1 MSLGPIPYFDPPAW
15 RPDLPVLGPTP
26 LGIFG
31 PIVVIGVLI
40 GMQICLKH
48 AARRDLDEGVARD
61 HLFWTLIFGF
71 VISHWISVIF
81 YFPERIQ
88 ENPWVLLQVWNGLS
102 SVGGFFGA
110 FIGMLWFAKKHKQP
124 MLVFADMNIYGLVT
138 GMIFGRLSCALVHD
152 HPGKIVEA
160 VTPLAVGPWPCRCPE
175 GGRRLSSCCVE
186 GTGIFRYDLGLVEFS
201 ALLVLGAL
209 LYGWYGRTLRPHGRI
224 TGFVAACYGT
234 IRFSLDFFRET
245 TAGNGVST
253 PDLRYFG
260 LTIAQYFSVAF
271 FLAGIYLLVRKPR
284 PHDDDYAKESD
295 YQAKAKAKAEA
306 EVAEDP
312 ASSENTPAP

>member
-1 MSLGPIPYFDPPAW
+1 MSLGLIPYFQAPTW
-15 RPDLPVLGPTP
+15 KPDLPLLGPTP

-81 YFPERIQ
+81 YFPERIE
-88 ENPWVLLQVWNGLS
+88 ENPWVLLQIWNGLS

-110 FIGMLWFAKKHKQP
+110 YVGMLWFARKHKQP

-152 HPGKIVEA
+152 HPGRRVEPDA
-160 VTPLAVGPWPCRCPE
+160 PFAVGPWPCR
-175 GGRRLSSCCVE
+175 SCADGE
-186 GTGIFRYDLGLVEFS
+186 LIYRYDLGLMEFLL
-201 ALLVLGAL
+201 LLVLGAL
-209 LYGWYGRTLRPHGRI
+209 LYGWFARTERPHGRI
-224 TGFVAACYGT
+224 TGFVAAAYGP
-234 IRFSLDFFRET
+234 IRFTLDFFRET
-245 TAGNGVST
+245 DAGKGVSI
-253 PDLRYFG
+253 PDVRYLG
-260 LTIAQYFSVAF
+260 LTTAQYFSLAF
-271 FLAGIYLLVRKPR
+271 FLAGVYLLVRKPR

-295 YQAKAKAKAEA
+295 YQARMAAEA
-306 EVAEDP
+306 AETAEDQDRDAAGP
-312 ASSENTPAP
+312 SA